1 MNTISEPV
9 LHYLGPVLILPE
21 EYVHM
26 ASLLHK
32 TQSKCYYLMG
42 TLELGISGLIIVG
55 IALRLTGLPSE
66 LSIMAA
72 EGMSGYLKYL
82 YDILIAIE
90 LIKLLCRHD
99 LSSMV
104 EVLMFAVSRQVII
117 EHLKVWENL
126 IAVCSIAA
134 LFAIRKFLFIHRE
147 TYEEEKKRRMG
158 L

>member
-1 MNTISEPV
+1 
-9 LHYLGPVLILPE
+9 
-21 EYVHM
+21 M

-32 TQSKCYYLMG
+32 TQSKCYHLIGVM
-42 TLELGISGLIIVG
+42 ELGISGLIIAG
-55 IALRLTGLPSE
+55 IVLHLTGLPAE
-66 LSIMAA
+66 VGQLAA
-72 EGMSGYLKYL
+72 KGMSGYLKYL

-126 IAVCSIAA
+126 VAVLSIAA
-134 LFAIRKFLFIHRE
+134 LFAIRKYLFIHQE

>member
-1 MNTISEPV
+1 
-9 LHYLGPVLILPE
+9 
-21 EYVHM
+21 
-26 ASLLHK
+26 
-32 TQSKCYYLMG
+32 MG
-42 TLELGISGLIIVG
+42 ALELGISALIIVG
-55 IALRLTGLPSE
+55 IVLRLTSLPSE
-66 LSIMAA
+66 LRILAA
-72 EGMSGYLKYL
+72 EGMNGYLKYL

-99 LSSMV
+99 LSSMI

-126 IAVCSIAA
+126 IAVLSITV
-134 LFAIRKFLFIHRE
+134 LFTIRKFLFIHQE